1 MSGRARERIPCTPVD
16 RKVHHHDVRYR
27 RVWARVL
34 EYIDQWASAR
44 EVPGGIQITF
54 EQSPGVPRTVEV
66 VVTPDDWDTYLSV
79 IWGTEDPRVTPFK
92 DKVHA
97 MPADMGYL
105 VYDTYDWWPSHT
117 PESPEDD
124 LLTGPGEWVVTDR
137 AGKVIDRFAD
147 WDDVRD

>member
-1 MSGRARERIPCTPVD
+1 MSGTVAERINPHRSTES
-16 RKVHHHDVRYR
+16 VHNQDVRNR

-34 EYIDQWASAR
+34 EHIDQWASSR
-44 EVPGGIQITF
+44 DVPGGIEITF
-54 EQSPGVPRTVEV
+54 EQPPGASRTVEV

-79 IWGTEDPRVTPFK
+79 IWGTDDPRVTPFK
-92 DKVHA
+92 DKVLA
-97 MPADMGYL
+97 MPADTAYL

-117 PESPEDD
+117 PEPPGDD
-124 LLTGPGEWVVTDR
+124 RPPGPGEWVVTDR

>member
-1 MSGRARERIPCTPVD
+1 M
-16 RKVHHHDVRYR
+16 RYR

-44 EVPGGIQITF
+44 EVPGGIEITV

-66 VVTPDDWDTYLSV
+66 IVTPHDWDTYLSV
-79 IWGTEDPRVTPFK
+79 IWGTGDPRVTPFK
-92 DKVHA
+92 DRVLA

-105 VYDTYDWWPSHT
+105 VYDTYDWWPSRT
-117 PESPEDD
+117 PEPPEDH
-124 LLTGPGEWVVTDR
+124 LPPGRGEWVVSDR
-137 AGKVIDRFAD
+137 DGKVVDRFAD